1 MMLTDTKRNG
11 MPKIAAVLGATG
23 SVGRQA
29 LDVARHADIRVDLLS
44 ANRDAAGME
53 ALAREFLPTYCV
65 MADEAA
71 AKDLRLRLADTEVCV
86 LGGASDLTES
96 IAMSKAETV
105 VNAVLGAAGLAP
117 TLATIDAGKRL
128 ALSNKESLVV
138 AGELVM
144 GRAREKKAEIIPVDS
159 EHSAIFQSLQAG
171 RASEVR
177 NLWLTASGGPFFGK
191 SRAELA
197 SVTLQQTLAH
207 PTWKMG
213 AKITVDSADMMN
225 KGFEVIEAVHLFG
238 VKPSQVRVVV
248 HRESIIHSA
257 VEYIDGAVIA
267 EMSLPDMRMCVQYAM
282 SYPERA
288 SGVCAPLDLAT
299 MGELHF
305 AAPDSENFP
314 LLPLAYRA
322 VLAGGALPAVLN
334 AANEVAVAA
343 FLSEKLSFLGIG
355 ELVGETV
362 EKLSFSQNEHT
373 LEGILNYDTEA
384 RREAAALLSKNKG

>member
-1 MMLTDTKRNG
+1 MLHNDSKRNG

-29 LDVARHADIRVDLLS
+29 LDVARHAEIKIDLLS
-44 ANRDAAGME
+44 ANRDVLGME
-53 ALAREFLPTYCV
+53 ELAREFLPSYCV
-65 MADEAA
+65 MADESAA
-71 AKDLRLRLADTEVCV
+71 LDLRTRLADTDIRVFGGSSSWDEV
-86 LGGASDLTES
+86 
-96 IAMSKAETV
+96 IALSSAQTV

-117 TLATIDAGKRL
+117 SLAAIDAGKRL

-171 RASEVR
+171 RDSEVR
-177 NLWLTASGGPFFGK
+177 NIWLTASGGPFFGK
-191 SRAELA
+191 SRAELEK
-197 SVTLQQTLAH
+197 VTLSQTLAH

-288 SGVCAPLDLAT
+288 SGVCAPLDLTA
-299 MGELHF
+299 MGALHF
-305 AAPDSENFP
+305 APPDKANFP

-322 VLAGGALPAVLN
+322 IEAGGALPAVLN

-362 EKLSFSQNEHT
+362 ETLSSAQKAHT
-373 LEGILNYDTEA
+373 LEEILDYDREA
-384 RREAAALLSKNKG
+384 RRLAAERLSRN

>member
-1 MMLTDTKRNG
+1 MKTVAFHVNESKTGASTVRER
-11 MPKIAAVLGATG
+11 IAALV
-23 SVGRQA
+23 
-29 LDVARHADIRVDLLS
+29 
-44 ANRDAAGME
+44 RDCGME
-53 ALAREFLPTYCV
+53 ELAREFRPSYCV
-65 MADEAA
+65 MADESAA
-71 AKDLRLRLADTEVCV
+71 LDLRERLSDTQIRV
-86 LGGASDLTES
+86 LGGERGLTEA
-96 IAMSKAETV
+96 IARSKAETV

-138 AGELVM
+138 AGEIVM
-144 GRAREKKAEIIPVDS
+144 AHAREKKAEIIPVDS

-171 RASEVR
+171 RSGEVR

-191 SRAELA
+191 SRAELEK
-197 SVTLQQTLAH
+197 VTLAQTLAH

-288 SGVCAPLDLAT
+288 SGVCALLDLAA
-299 MGELHF
+299 MGALHF
-305 AAPDSENFP
+305 APPDGENFP

-322 VLAGGALPAVLN
+322 IEAGGGLPAVLN

-343 FLSEKLSFLGIG
+343 FLREGLSFLGIG
-355 ELVGETV
+355 DLVGETV
-362 EKLSFSQNEHT
+362 EKLSSAQKAHSLDEI
-373 LEGILNYDTEA
+373 LEYDREA
-384 RREAAALLSKNKG
+384 RRVAAASLSAK

>member
-1 MMLTDTKRNG
+1 MDQIDRKRNG
-11 MPKIAAVLGATG
+11 MPKTAAVLGATG

-29 LDVARHADIRVDLLS
+29 LDVARHADIKVDLLT
-44 ANRDAAGME
+44 ANSDTRGME
-53 ALAREFLPTYCV
+53 TLAREFLPSYCV

-71 AKDLRLRLADTEVCV
+71 AKELRTHLADTEICV
-86 LGGASDLTES
+86 LGGASALTEA
-96 IAMSKAETV
+96 IARSKAETV

-144 GRAREKKAEIIPVDS
+144 ARAREKKAEIIPVDS

-177 NLWLTASGGPFFGK
+177 NLWLTASGGPFFGR
-191 SRAELA
+191 SRAELER
-197 SVTLQQTLAH
+197 VTLSQTLAH

-238 VKPSQVRVVV
+238 VAPSKVRVVV

-267 EMSLPDMRMCVQYAM
+267 EMSLPDMRMCVQYAL

-288 SGVCAPLDLAT
+288 TGVCAPLDLAA
-299 MGELHF
+299 MGSLHF
-305 AAPDSENFP
+305 APPDSENFP
-314 LLPLAYRA
+314 LLPLAFRA
-322 VLAGGALPAVLN
+322 VEEGGALPAVLN

-343 FLSEKLSFLGIG
+343 FLHEKLSFLGIG

-362 EKLSFSQNEHT
+362 DRLSSARKAHT
-373 LEGILNYDTEA
+373 LEEILDYDGEA
-384 RREAAALLSKNKG
+384 RRTAQSLLPEK

>member
-1 MMLTDTKRNG
+1 MMHSDSKRNG

-29 LDVARHADIRVDLLS
+29 LDVARHADIKIDLLS
-44 ANRDAAGME
+44 ANRDALGME
-53 ALAREFLPTYCV
+53 ALAREFLPKYCV
-65 MADEAA
+65 MADESAA
-71 AKDLRLRLADTEVCV
+71 TDLRVRLADTSVCV
-86 LGGASDLTES
+86 MGGSSSLEEAIALSES
-96 IAMSKAETV
+96 ETV

-144 GRAREKKAEIIPVDS
+144 ARARSKKADIIPVDS

-171 RASEVR
+171 RASEVK

-191 SRAELA
+191 SRAELEK
-197 SVTLQQTLAH
+197 VTLSQTLAH

-288 SGVCAPLDLAT
+288 SGVCAPLDLTA
-299 MGELHF
+299 MGTLRF
-305 AAPDSENFP
+305 APPDEENFP
-314 LLPLAYRA
+314 LLPLSYKA
-322 VLAGGALPAVLN
+322 VEAGGALPAVLN

-343 FLSEKLSFLGIG
+343 FLKEKLSFLGIG
-355 ELVGETV
+355 DVVANTV
-362 EKLSFSQNEHT
+362 EKLSSAQKAHA
-373 LEGILNYDTEA
+373 LEDILNYDGEA
-384 RREAAALLSKNKG
+384 RRVAALQIPAN

>member
-1 MMLTDTKRNG
+1 MLHNDSKRNG
-11 MPKIAAVLGATG
+11 MPRIAAVLGATG

-29 LDVARHADIRVDLLS
+29 LDVARHAEIKIDLLS
-44 ANRDAAGME
+44 ANRDVTGME
-53 ALAREFLPTYCV
+53 ALAREFLPSYCV
-65 MADEAA
+65 MADESAA
-71 AKDLRLRLADTEVCV
+71 RDLRMRLADTDIRVFGGSSSWDEV
-86 LGGASDLTES
+86 
-96 IAMSKAETV
+96 IALSSAQTV

-117 TLATIDAGKRL
+117 SLATIDAGKRL

-171 RASEVR
+171 RDSEVR
-177 NLWLTASGGPFFGK
+177 NIWLTASGGPFFGK
-191 SRAELA
+191 SRAELEK
-197 SVTLQQTLAH
+197 VTLSQTLAH

-248 HRESIIHSA
+248 HSESIIHSA

-288 SGVCAPLDLAT
+288 SGVCAPLDLTA
-299 MGELHF
+299 MGALHF
-305 AAPDSENFP
+305 APPDKANFP

-322 VLAGGALPAVLN
+322 IEAGGALPAVLN
-334 AANEVAVAA
+334 AANEVAVEA

-362 EKLSFSQNEHT
+362 ETLSSAQKAHA
-373 LEGILNYDTEA
+373 LEEILDYDREA
-384 RREAAALLSKNKG
+384 RRLTAERLSRN